1 EACLLYAIGIKKKSA
16 TGNSTLM
23 VLSVA
28 FTPND
33 LPLDMVCMVLRL
45 YRLKTKII
53 GGKIS
58 SNYKFCNIEF

>member
-1 EACLLYAIGIKKKSA
+1 M
-16 TGNSTLM
+16 M

-33 LPLDMVCMVLRL
+33 LPQDMVCMVFRL

-53 GGKIS
+53 GGRVS
-58 SNYKFCNIEF
+58 SNYKF